1 MSLSLLLVIVSG
13 RTIIGSKSGP
23 KNILSDQQED
33 YLVQFLIGC
42 SSIGFPKSRI
52 EVISLINQIYRYME

>member
-1 MSLSLLLVIVSG
+1 MSLSLLLVVVSG

-33 YLVQFLIGC
+33 YLGIGC

-52 EVISLINQIYRYME
+52 EVMSLINQMYRYME